1 MAKAEK
7 TLEKALDE
15 LNNLISEMEKPD
27 ISLEESFKKYNE
39 GIELIKFCNSSI
51 EKIEKKLVVLEE
63 GMQ

>member
-15 LNNLISEMEKPD
+15 LNNLISDMEKPD
-27 ISLEESFKKYNE
+27 ISLEDSFKKYNE